1 MEECMHGILSGR
13 FAMFKWRLLITREL
27 RDCLPSAVVSTVHS
41 IYVHLNSSST
51 RATTELVE

>member
-1 MEECMHGILSGR
+1 MHGILSGR